1 MAKSIPGQLSMFEP
15 TTSEASR
22 NATSSQASADGPTP
36 SGLPGGP
43 TTGPSGPDPAPASPS
58 PSRGKG
64 KAQQTNDISGLSS
77 TASFQNADR
86 LSYSVSRSL
95 QQSGRLGSTEC
106 SLIWKVRATPA
117 GRLFF
122 QLVPSMRPI
131 GEIDF
136 GLWPTPRA
144 SEAGPDF
151 AKADRSKTGMAL
163 PAVAALTAPLWPTPT
178 SLSPAK
184 DGNNEAGNSAAIRQH
199 ALAMWRTP
207 RANDYKG
214 GLYPDSDSNRPASD
228 HFLPD
233 QVNFAMW
240 ATPSARDWKDTPG
253 MAQTGIDP
261 DGSTRSRLDQLPR
274 QVAAMWPTPRVAA
287 VRTGASSMDR
297 QDSMSAM
304 SMEQVAEVMSGI
316 VPREME
322 FLRPAMRERLGLP
335 QASAMWP
342 TPRQQDGK
350 HGAATDYELSRETG
364 KDLVHVAAARAHGAM
379 PSGSSAQTE
388 KPGALNPAFV
398 SWLMG
403 FPPEWE
409 SCAPLAMPSSRK
421 RAPK

>member
-1 MAKSIPGQLSMFEP
+1 MAKSIPGQLSMFGP

-22 NATSSQASADGPTP
+22 NATSSQESE
-36 SGLPGGP
+36 GGP
-43 TTGPSGPDPAPASPS
+43 TLSDLPVGPTTDPSGPDPAPASPS
-58 PSRGKG
+58 PSLGKG

-163 PAVAALTAPLWPTPT
+163 PAVAALTALLWPTPT

-184 DGNNEAGNSAAIRQH
+184 DGNNEAGNSAGLVAIRHH
-199 ALAMWRTP
+199 AL
-207 RANDYKG
+207 
-214 GLYPDSDSNRPASD
+214 
-228 HFLPD
+228 
-233 QVNFAMW
+233 AMW

-274 QVAAMWPTPRVAA
+274 QVAAMWPTPR
-287 VRTGASSMDR
+287 
-297 QDSMSAM
+297 
-304 SMEQVAEVMSGI
+304 
-316 VPREME
+316 
-322 FLRPAMRERLGLP
+322 
-335 QASAMWP
+335 
-342 TPRQQDGK
+342 QQDGK

-364 KDLVHVAAARAHGAM
+364 KDLVHVAATRAHGAM

-403 FPPEWE
+403 FPPEWV
-409 SCAPLAMPSSRK
+409 SCAPSAMPSSRK
-421 RAPK
+421 SRQK

>member
-1 MAKSIPGQLSMFEP
+1 MAKSIPGQLSMFGP

-22 NATSSQASADGPTP
+22 NATSSQESE
-36 SGLPGGP
+36 GGP
-43 TTGPSGPDPAPASPS
+43 TLSDLPVGPTTDPSGPDPAPASPS
-58 PSRGKG
+58 PSLGKG

-163 PAVAALTAPLWPTPT
+163 PAVAALTALLWPTPT

-184 DGNNEAGNSAAIRQH
+184 DGNNEAGNSAGLVAIRHH
-199 ALAMWRTP
+199 AL
-207 RANDYKG
+207 
-214 GLYPDSDSNRPASD
+214 
-228 HFLPD
+228 
-233 QVNFAMW
+233 AMW

-274 QVAAMWPTPRVAA
+274 QVAAALWNTPVQDDTGM
-287 VRTGASSMDR
+287 RTKPYAQGGRALSLMT
-297 QDSMSAM
+297 
-304 SMEQVAEVMSGI
+304 AEA
-316 VPREME
+316 
-322 FLRPAMRERLGLP
+322 L
-335 QASAMWP
+335 
-342 TPRQQDGK
+342 
-350 HGAATDYELSRETG
+350 
-364 KDLVHVAAARAHGAM
+364 GAM

-409 SCAPLAMPSSRK
+409 SCAPSAMPSSRK
-421 RAPK
+421 SRQKS

>member
-1 MAKSIPGQLSMFEP
+1 MALLTLDRSSPLSLLI
-15 TTSEASR
+15 SAILI
-22 NATSSQASADGPTP
+22 NATSSQGSADGA
-36 SGLPGGP
+36 SRSDLQDGP
-43 TTGPSGPDPAPASPS
+43 TTDPSGQDPAPASPS
-58 PSRGKG
+58 PSRGKA
-64 KAQQTNDISGLSS
+64 KARQTNDISGLSS
-77 TASFQNADR
+77 TASFQGADR

-136 GLWPTPRA
+136 GLWRSPQAQEPGITVERLVNKDGTPWTPGQRA
-144 SEAGPDF
+144 Y
-151 AKADRSKTGMAL
+151 DRETGRLAQVGL
-163 PAVAALTAPLWPTPT
+163 PQETAALWPTPT

-184 DGNNEAGNSAAIRQH
+184 DGNNEAGNSAGLVAIRQH
-199 ALAMWRTP
+199 AL
-207 RANDYKG
+207 
-214 GLYPDSDSNRPASD
+214 
-228 HFLPD
+228 
-233 QVNFAMW
+233 AMW

-261 DGSTRSRLDQLPR
+261 DGSTRSRVDQLPR
-274 QVAAMWPTPRVAA
+274 QVAA
-287 VRTGASSMDR
+287 
-297 QDSMSAM
+297 
-304 SMEQVAEVMSGI
+304 
-316 VPREME
+316 
-322 FLRPAMRERLGLP
+322 
-335 QASAMWP
+335 AMWP
-342 TPRQQDGK
+342 TPCAQDGPNSGPSQGMDRLP
-350 HGAATDYELSRETG
+350 GAA
-364 KDLVHVAAARAHGAM
+364 AHG
-379 PSGSSAQTE
+379 SSEPTG